1 MGMESVYKL
10 SVILNLVDN
19 LSSQMNGVQSSVS
32 GSVSKLNSAFGTM
45 QKAGAAM
52 AGIGGTITGLAM
64 KTVTATFDT
73 QNALGELGIDWSR
86 MSLDNYVLLFT
97 GQHDYW
103 RWFFNSITLTVVTVV
118 ATLLVSAFVGYGFA
132 AYEFKGKNFMFVIVL
147 LILSVPLEVI
157 MLPLYKQM
165 TTWGLMDNYIAIVLP
180 FVAHASTIFFFRQ
193 YLLGL
198 PKSLLE
204 AGRIDGATEYGIFFK
219 LIMPIMKPAFAAM
232 AILNG
237 MNAWNNY
244 LWPLLVIR
252 SSEKYTLTLGLNTL
266 INPYGD
272 NYSLLVVGSFFS
284 IIPIFILFVC
294 FQQYF
299 IEGMTAG
306 AVKE

>member
-1 MGMESVYKL
+1 MKSQKNKNTLATIMLIVFFT
-10 SVILNLVDN
+10 ILAILIIIPIYTIFLASFKPGGD
-19 LSSQMNGVQSSVS
+19 LLQYG
-32 GSVSKLNSAFGTM
+32 LN
-45 QKAGAAM
+45 
-52 AGIGGTITGLAM
+52 
-64 KTVTATFDT
+64 
-73 QNALGELGIDWSR
+73 LGIDWSR
-86 MSLDNYVLLFT
+86 MSLDNYSLLFT
-97 GQHDYW
+97 GQHEYW
-103 RWFFNSITLTVVTVV
+103 RWFTNSIILTVITVV

-132 AYEFKGKNFMFVIVL
+132 AYDFKGKSALFIVVL
-147 LILSVPLEVI
+147 LILSIPLEVV

-165 TTWGLMDNYIAIVLP
+165 TTWGMMDSYLAIVLP

-204 AGRIDGATEYGIFFK
+204 AGRIDGATEYGIFFR
-219 LIMPIMKPAFAAM
+219 LIIPIMKPAFAAM

-252 SSEKYTLTLGLNTL
+252 SSNKYTLTLGLNTL